1 MSIKLR
7 AVKAAVARTEAIT
20 NYNRETVL
28 PLLDVL
34 DEIAE
39 LHRRQTGQYSTAAG
53 YTVEGNHCGECTDG
67 GLGGAWPC
75 NTAVALGLDHS

>member
-1 MSIKLR
+1 MSIRLR
-7 AVKAAVARTEAIT
+7 AAKAAVARSEVIA

-39 LHRRQTGQYSTAAG
+39 LHRLRTGEYSTAAG
-53 YTVEGNHCGECTDG
+53 HTVEGDHCRECTDG

-75 NTAVALGLDHS
+75 NTAVVLGLDLR